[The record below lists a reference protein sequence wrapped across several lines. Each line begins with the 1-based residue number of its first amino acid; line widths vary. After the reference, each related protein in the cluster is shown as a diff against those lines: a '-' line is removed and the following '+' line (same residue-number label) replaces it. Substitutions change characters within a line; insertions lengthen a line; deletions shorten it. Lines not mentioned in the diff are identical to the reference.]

1 MIDTLIFK
9 TFETLYMILK
19 YFRFN
24 IIGLLHIFC
33 RYQSGDQ
40 TPASEVGG
48 PTTGGAMAPPGDL
61 DVKTQILQQQE
72 LQKQASA
79 AAKTKGNSAPT
90 SPMKDGK
97 RVKRGNRGEIEIGV
111 KNINGCKFL
120 LQGFRRFMNINL
132 GGKSTK

>member
-1 MIDTLIFK
+1 MNRN
-9 TFETLYMILK
+9 LYPLFSL
-19 YFRFN
+19 YFIRF
-24 IIGLLHIFC
+24 IAIYKQSYLFF

-48 PTTGGAMAPPGDL
+48 PTTGGPMAPPGDL

-97 RVKRGNRGEIEIGV
+97 KAS
-111 KNINGCKFL
+111 F
-120 LQGFRRFMNINL
+120 F
-132 GGKSTK
+132 GKV

>member
-1 MIDTLIFK
+1 MVQTRKTQLLIMFYTIK
-9 TFETLYMILK
+9 TE
-19 YFRFN
+19 
-24 IIGLLHIFC
+24 IFYC

-48 PTTGGAMAPPGDL
+48 PTTGGAMAPPADL

-97 RVKRGNRGEIEIGV
+97 KAS
-111 KNINGCKFL
+111 F
-120 LQGFRRFMNINL
+120 F
-132 GGKSTK
+132 GKVILVLTTSENELKSMK

>member
-1 MIDTLIFK
+1 MFS
-9 TFETLYMILK
+9 
-19 YFRFN
+19 
-24 IIGLLHIFC
+24 C

-97 RVKRGNRGEIEIGV
+97 KASFFGKVIILLIRGEIELKSMKWLID
-111 KNINGCKFL
+111 IL
-120 LQGFRRFMNINL
+120 LLNNDNNTL
-132 GGKSTK
+132 VSS